1 MAEEPVNNT
10 EQTAEQPA
18 EQPKA
23 VTKHSLCLTIA
34 DGRCVSIIPKG
45 SELPVMRSIKLVTC
59 ETDQPNIC
67 LDLRLGESKDPE
79 QNFAFSRLK
88 LDNIPKGA
96 KGATVIRVTVK
107 AFVNNVYELII
118 RYTEKENGRSVI
130 IFPSNGMSQSEIQ
143 AIYARIKELYKDVVP
158 RDMGEAR
165 AFIPIAK
172 A

>member
-10 EQTAEQPA
+10 EQTAEKPA
-18 EQPKA
+18 EEQKA
-23 VTKHSLCLTIA
+23 VAKHSLCLTIA
-34 DGRCVSIIPKG
+34 DGRCVSVIPKG
-45 SELPVMRSIKLVTC
+45 TELPVMRSIKLVTT

-88 LDNIPKGA
+88 LGNIPKGA

-107 AFVNNVYELII
+107 AFVNNVFELVV
-118 RYTEKENGRSVI
+118 RYTENEAGRSVI
-130 IFPSNGMSQSEIQ
+130 IFPSNGLSQEEIKQ
-143 AIYARIKELYKDVVP
+143 IYAHIKEKYKDVVP

>member
-10 EQTAEQPA
+10 EQTAEKPA
-18 EQPKA
+18 EEPKSVA
-23 VTKHSLCLTIA
+23 KHSLCLTIA
-34 DGRCVSIIPKG
+34 DGRCVSVIPKG
-45 SELPVMRSIKLVTC
+45 TELPVMRSIKLVTT

-67 LDLRLGESKDPE
+67 LDLRLGESKDPG
-79 QNFAFSRLK
+79 QNFAFSRIK

-107 AFVNNVYELII
+107 AFVNNVFELII
-118 RYTEKENGRSVI
+118 RYTENESGRSVI
-130 IFPSNGMSQSEIQ
+130 IFPSNGLSQEEIKQ
-143 AIYARIKELYKDVVP
+143 IYASIKVKYKDVVP